1 MNDPMVKAAAILG
14 AAIVLATLVWS
25 GLNPVSRCIQEMR
38 ANGNTLP
45 AYICVTGQ

>member
-1 MNDPMVKAAAILG
+1 MTDVLQVMLL
-14 AAIVLATLVWS
+14 LATLIWS
-25 GLNPVSRCIQEMR
+25 GLNPVRRCIQEMR